1 MAAAVVTGSAAA
13 TTDPVVA
20 HGTQPA
26 RIVNADSVKL
36 PGRDWGYAYGPAIV
50 KTTSGGTTRY
60 HAFVC
65 STGETGGT
73 IDKIRYTYSDN
84 GLNWSAPVVE
94 ISASGPKGTLDYS
107 ACDPSIVQY
116 GGEWEPVYFC
126 PRRLRGGR
134 PGAPPA
140 RAPPRPSP
148 HSVTAAP

>member
-116 GGEWEPVYFC
+116 GGGEGLCFFRP
-126 PRRLRGGR
+126 PHLRRGGAWG
-134 PGAPPA
+134 PAPPHA
-140 RAPPRPSP
+140 RTPSP
-148 HSVTAAP
+148 